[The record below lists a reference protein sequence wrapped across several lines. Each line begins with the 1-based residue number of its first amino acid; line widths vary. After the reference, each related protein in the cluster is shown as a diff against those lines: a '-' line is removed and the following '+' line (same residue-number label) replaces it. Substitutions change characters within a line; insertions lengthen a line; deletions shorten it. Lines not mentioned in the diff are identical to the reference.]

1 MLQQQQ
7 AVLQKLLDSQK
18 TLETN
23 QKAFEETVESLKLK
37 VNVSS
42 QNTTPSSSGSD
53 ERGKQKRMVTRSLLV
68 GEICLYIYIYI

>member
-1 MLQQQQ
+1 M
-7 AVLQKLLDSQK
+7 LQKLLDSQK

-23 QKAFEETVESLKLK
+23 QRALEEAAESLKLK

-53 ERGKQKRMVTRSLLV
+53 ERGKQKRMVTRSLSV
-68 GEICLYIYIYI
+68 GESCL